1 MCSNKTLNCLFN
13 KNNSSVLS
21 EAYDFSTKSLKIFF
35 KQKFKLCTGIDNKT
49 TFNDLKLAL
58 LFSLYSKSKNSKSNL
73 EYIKR
78 KADNYVICESLNTVE
93 KVIDSSILVINE
105 INRISQESLLLGD
118 LKVVHVMRSRKRLM
132 PLPFLISSKNEQK
145 EEEKIPILREFYIEE
160 NNNNEKQKECTTT
173 SIMIDE
179 QLENFEIF
187 IQERKNYINLLEEY
201 LKLLE
206 TFDIT
211 DLPKKRLETFV

>member
-49 TFNDLKLAL
+49 TFNDLKIAL

-118 LKVVHVMRSRKRLM
+118 LKVVHVMRSRKRLQ
-132 PLPFLISSKNEQK
+132 PLPFLISSKNGQK
-145 EEEKIPILREFYIEE
+145 EEKIPILREFYIEE
-160 NNNNEKQKECTTT
+160 NKNEKQIECTTT

-201 LKLLE
+201 LRLLE

-211 DLPKKRLETFV
+211 DLPKQRLETFV